1 MAEWAKHS
9 TEHVGLSYLDE
20 GDGPTIMAL
29 HGFPDTWRTWDRA
42 SAVLIRAGFRVVR
55 MALRGY
61 APSGIPADRRYDV
74 DALAHDVLSLI
85 NHLSLERVVILGHD
99 WGASTAYELAR
110 RAPER
115 IGAIV
120 AMAVPPPATAVGGWR
135 ERIARPHNLYLAAGS
150 LSDWWLRRNDFA
162 EIRRLYRLWSPSWE
176 GNEEHVDTVI
186 DDLRSRER
194 SRASVDFYRRSHVMS
209 SPMEPPS
216 MPSLLIYGSDEPK
229 VRRDG
234 FEAARDG
241 LAAPSRVTRIE
252 GVGHW
257 PHLEAPNA
265 VLGEILTFLRSYRA
279 NEELEPLGNL

>member
-1 MAEWAKHS
+1 MVEWVKHS

-20 GDGPTIMAL
+20 GHGPTIVAL

-42 SAVLIRAGFRVVR
+42 SAVLIRAGYRVVH

-85 NHLSLERVVILGHD
+85 DHLGLEEVVILGHD

-115 IGAIV
+115 MRAIV
-120 AMAVPPPATAVGGWR
+120 AMAVPPPATAIGGWR
-135 ERIARPHNLYLAAGS
+135 ERMARPHNLYLALGPLA
-150 LSDWWLRRNDFA
+150 DWWLRLNDFA
-162 EIRRLYRLWSPSWE
+162 EVRRLDRLWSPSWE
-176 GNEEHVDTVI
+176 GNEKHVGTVI
-186 DDLRSRER
+186 DDLRFRER
-194 SRASVDFYRRSHVMS
+194 SRASVDFYRRSHMNR
-209 SPMEPPS
+209 SPTGLPS
-216 MPSLLIYGSDEPK
+216 MPSLLIYGSVEPK

-241 LAAPSRVTRIE
+241 LTAPSRVVRIE

-257 PHLEAPNA
+257 PHLEAPDA
-265 VLGEILTFLRSYRA
+265 VLEEILDFLGACIA
-279 NEELEPLGNL
+279 NGVPELSGDL